1 MALQRGTRDDGQVF
15 PNGLYFEWTRMRRTD
30 RPSAVERLLARKI
43 VGKIVRKFLRPPKT
57 ATTPLDVCQAYRLWA
72 PTYGE
77 ENLPRHLDDELARA
91 MLEGL
96 PRNHLLDAG
105 CGAGARIRDI
115 PGAQG
120 IDLSPEMLAVG
131 GLHAVVAGDI
141 RAMPFATGQFDMVWC
156 RLVLAYLRDPLPAY
170 QEFCRVCMPGGYVFV
185 TDFHPDA
192 IDAGHRR
199 TFNDQ
204 AGVVHEIENH
214 VHTNHIELALQAG
227 LEVIA
232 TDDAAVGPSVRN
244 FYVHG
249 IGRKAYMRNFGL
261 KLVRAY
267 LFRRLGNNR
276 L

>member
-1 MALQRGTRDDGQVF
+1 
-15 PNGLYFEWTRMRRTD
+15 
-30 RPSAVERLLARKI
+30 
-43 VGKIVRKFLRPPKT
+43 
-57 ATTPLDVCQAYRLWA
+57 
-72 PTYGE
+72 
-77 ENLPRHLDDELARA
+77 
-91 MLEGL
+91 
-96 PRNHLLDAG
+96 
-105 CGAGARIRDI
+105 
-115 PGAQG
+115 
-120 IDLSPEMLAVG
+120 
-131 GLHAVVAGDI
+131 
-141 RAMPFATGQFDMVWC
+141 
-156 RLVLAYLRDPLPAY
+156 
-170 QEFCRVCMPGGYVFV
+170 MPGGYVFV